1 MADINELLYDK
12 LGTLGFDG
20 ALPDR
25 AYDHLASLGYTG
37 ALNDRLSLAGGL
49 RTYVE
54 GLLGAVQWMQT
65 PPTLVN
71 PLVVSDYDLYG
82 IGDATRVINGGDGD
96 VLLLAH
102 SPAGGPAQ
110 TLFNTKIS
118 VYNFRR
124 LHVYG
129 LDLEVTDPLLTTR
142 VLQIKTSS
150 DRTTTEEV
158 FIEGLSMEHNFIA
171 GDCDGIVVLNLGID
185 AGPVSRFVLQSS
197 RITGVGVPTNAD
209 GPGVHPDIMQMQGNT
224 RIDNV
229 YIENFTGTTMYQ
241 GLFLPWNQNTTS
253 SAFAPEYALRNVN
266 ISSEDSFTH
275 RLFTT
280 QDEGY
285 TAAEYPITSFDNVY
299 LSQGQTHSFGVGPS
313 EIHVDPLLYD
323 DSPFEF
329 VAAAR
334 ITGLPTTGRASSDFA
349 SRARVGINYV
359 SPHGLPIY

>member
-1 MADINELLYDK
+1 MADERK
-12 LGTLGFDG
+12 F
-20 ALPDR
+20 ALPDSMQFR
-25 AYDHLASLGYTG
+25 ASYAQKRRRSR
-37 ALNDRLSLAGGL
+37 NSNV
-49 RTYVE
+49 VE
-54 GLLGAVQWMQT
+54 WMQT

-82 IGDATRVINGGDGD
+82 TGAERVISGGDGD

-110 TLFNTKIS
+110 TLLNTKITI
-118 VYNFRR
+118 YNFRR

-171 GDCDGIVVLNLGID
+171 DNCDAIVVLNLGID

-197 RITGVGVPTNAD
+197 RITGVGVPTNSD
-209 GPGVHPDIMQMQGNT
+209 GPNVHPDIMQFQGNT

-241 GLFLPWNQNTTS
+241 GLFLPWNQNTSS
-253 SAFAPEYALRNVN
+253 SALAPEYALRNVN
-266 ISSEDSFTH
+266 ISSEDPDTH

-323 DSPFEF
+323 DSYFQF
-329 VAAAR
+329 VPAAR
-334 ITGLPTTGRASSDFA
+334 ITGVDRKS
-349 SRARVGINYV
+349 VV
-359 SPHGLPIY
+359 